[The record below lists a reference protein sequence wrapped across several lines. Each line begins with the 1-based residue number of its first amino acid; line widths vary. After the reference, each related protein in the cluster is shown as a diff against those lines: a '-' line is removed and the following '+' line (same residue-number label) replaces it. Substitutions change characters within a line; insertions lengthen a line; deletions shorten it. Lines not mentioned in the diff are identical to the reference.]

1 MVNPDTSPPRD
12 RVPTPL
18 RLDREE
24 LANYTTMPTILVTG
38 AGGQIGSELTPA
50 LRERHGHEDVIASGP
65 HDEVGLEPP
74 FEVVDVTDRDRIRE
88 VVDTYE
94 VDRIYHLA
102 AILSAKGESDPQLA
116 YEVNVQGLYNVLEVG
131 RAVELERLIVPSS
144 IAVFGEGSPDVPA
157 ERTVLWP
164 TTMYGIS
171 KVFLE
176 LMAEYYYRTFDLD
189 VRGVRFPGIL
199 SYKTRPGGGTTD
211 YAVEAFYEA
220 IESGSYTYFVREDTL
235 LPMMYMP
242 DAIRALLELAA
253 ADDDDLRH
261 RCAYNV
267 GAMAFTPAELT
278 AAIRTHIP
286 DFEARYEPDD
296 RQAIADSWPNDLDD
310 TAAREDWGWEP
321 EYDLE
326 ALTEDMLA
334 NLRRKLEA

>member
-1 MVNPDTSPPRD
+1 MS
-12 RVPTPL
+12 
-18 RLDREE
+18 
-24 LANYTTMPTILVTG
+24 TILVTG

-50 LRERHGHEDVIASGP
+50 LRERHGHDNVIASGP
-65 HDEVGLEPP
+65 HDAEALASPC
-74 FEVVDVTDRDRIRE
+74 EVVDVTDRGRLRE
-88 VVDTYE
+88 VVDAYN

-116 YEVNVQGLYNVLEVG
+116 YEVNVQGLYNVLEVA
-131 RAVELERLIVPSS
+131 REVDLDRLMVPSS
-144 IAVFGEGSPDVPA
+144 IAVFGPDSPDVPA

-164 TTMYGIS
+164 TTIYGIS

-176 LMAEYYYRTFDLD
+176 LMADYYYRSYELD

-220 IESGSYTYFVREDTL
+220 IESGSYTYFVREDTQ

-242 DAIRALLELAA
+242 DAIRALMELAA
-253 ADDDDLRH
+253 ADDGNLRY

-267 GAMAFTPAELT
+267 GALSFTPAELT
-278 AAIRTHIP
+278 AEIRRHIP
-286 DFEARYEPDD
+286 DFDARYAPDD
-296 RQAIADSWPNDLDD
+296 RQVIADSWPNDLDD

-326 ALTEDMLA
+326 ALAEDMIA

>member
-1 MVNPDTSPPRD
+1 
-12 RVPTPL
+12 
-18 RLDREE
+18 
-24 LANYTTMPTILVTG
+24 MPTILVTG

-50 LRERHGHEDVIASGP
+50 LRERNGHDNVIASGP
-65 HDEVGLEPP
+65 HEDEALAAP
-74 FEVVDVTDRDRIRE
+74 FEVVDVTDRGRLRE
-88 VVDTYE
+88 VVDAYE

-116 YEVNVQGLYNVLEVG
+116 YAVNVQGLYNVLEVA
-131 RAVELERLIVPSS
+131 RAVDLDRLMVPSS
-144 IAVFGEGSPDVPA
+144 IAVFGPDSPDVPA

-164 TTMYGIS
+164 TTIYGIS

-176 LMAEYYYRTFDLD
+176 LMADYYYRTYDLD

-220 IESGSYTYFVREDTL
+220 IESGAYTYFVRADTQ

-242 DAIRALLELAA
+242 DAVRALMELAA
-253 ADDDDLRH
+253 ADDDDLRY

-267 GAMAFTPAELT
+267 GALSFTPTELT
-278 AAIRTHIP
+278 AEIRRHIP

-310 TAAREDWGWEP
+310 STAREDWGWEP

-326 ALTEDMLA
+326 ALAEDMIA
-334 NLRRKLEA
+334 NLRRKLKA